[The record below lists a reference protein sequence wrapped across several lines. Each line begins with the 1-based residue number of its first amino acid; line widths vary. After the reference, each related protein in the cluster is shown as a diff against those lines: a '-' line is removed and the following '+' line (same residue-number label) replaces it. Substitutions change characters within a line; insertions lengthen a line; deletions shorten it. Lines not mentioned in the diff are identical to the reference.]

1 MALYL
6 SDRVLHVRQGQPGRT
21 ADILQKAHKRMLSL
35 HLAGYYVCIHPP
47 RHSVGAHLC
56 PRRTTIV
63 EQGIL
68 VMSCGAL
75 LSDQGC

>member
-6 SDRVLHVRQGQPGRT
+6 SDRVLHVCQGQPGRT
-21 ADILQKAHKRMLSL
+21 ADVWQEAHKRMLSL
-35 HLAGYYVCIHPP
+35 HLAGYYVC
-47 RHSVGAHLC
+47 RAHLC
-56 PRRTTIV
+56 PRRTTII

-68 VMSCGAL
+68 VMSWGAL